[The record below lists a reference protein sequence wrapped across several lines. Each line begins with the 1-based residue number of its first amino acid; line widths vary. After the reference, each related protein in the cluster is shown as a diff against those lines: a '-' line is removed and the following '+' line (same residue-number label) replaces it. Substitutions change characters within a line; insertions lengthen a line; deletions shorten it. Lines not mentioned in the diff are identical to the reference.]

1 MGNISVQKTKVLI
14 IGLGE
19 IGYNNAEYM
28 TMRGLQVYGFDINP
42 AAIKRAIDDEVITG
56 EAKSFSGFT
65 HYIICISTH
74 APNNM
79 FTPYQDGIFEITRRL
94 ADEGTAGALVGI
106 DSTVPKGTSRK
117 IFQELG
123 GKMNVVHVPHRY
135 FGPEKKVHG
144 VNQVRVIGAV
154 NEASMQAGKQFYG
167 EILGIPLH
175 EVKAVEVAELCKIVE
190 NSYRFLEIA
199 FAEELKMVCD
209 NAGIDFSELR
219 GAINTK
225 WNTKIMEPRT
235 GIGGHCLPKDSQMFL
250 NFSKDKF
257 DSSIIETAQFVDH
270 KYRGHIARKEES
282 VPTAKVSMNY
292 R

>member
-1 MGNISVQKTKVLI
+1 MGNTYIQQKKVLI

-42 AAIKRAIDDEVITG
+42 AAVRRAIDDQIIVD
-56 EAKSFSGFT
+56 EARSFSGFT

-79 FTPYQDGIFEITRRL
+79 FAPYQDGIFEITKRL
-94 ADEGTAGALVGI
+94 AEEGSQGALVGI
-106 DSTVPKGTSRK
+106 DSTIPKGTSRK
-117 IFQELG
+117 IAQVLD
-123 GKMNVVHVPHRY
+123 GKMHVVHVPHRY
-135 FGPEKKVHG
+135 FGPEKKIHG
-144 VNQVRVIGAV
+144 VSQLRVIGAV
-154 NEASMQAGKQFYG
+154 DEASMQAGKEFYG
-167 EILGIPLH
+167 ETLGIPLH
-175 EVKAVEVAELCKIVE
+175 EVKTIEVAELCKIVE

-209 NAGIDFSELR
+209 NAGLNFAELR
-219 GAINTK
+219 DAINTK

-270 KYRGHIARKEES
+270 KYRKHLLRQEAPA
-282 VPTAKVSMNY
+282 PTAQLSVNL